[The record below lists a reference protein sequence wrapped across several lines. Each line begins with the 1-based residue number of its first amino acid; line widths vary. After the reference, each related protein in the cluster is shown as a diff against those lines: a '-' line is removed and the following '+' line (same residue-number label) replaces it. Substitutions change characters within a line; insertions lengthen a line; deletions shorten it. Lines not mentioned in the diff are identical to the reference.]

1 MYEERIREI
10 DAEAATRKRVLL
22 AEIEDLKRQIEMMD
36 REKNDI
42 QEVIS
47 TFHKEVGKS

>member
-10 DAEAATRKRVLL
+10 DAEAATRKRVLQ
-22 AEIEDLKRQIEMMD
+22 AEIDDLKRQIEMMD

-42 QEVIS
+42 QEVIT
-47 TFHKEVGKS
+47 TFNKELEKS